1 MTLTPRQAELR
12 RFIQSYIEAYGIAPT
27 YREMADGIGA
37 ASNSGIYRLLVGM
50 EQRGAVRWVH
60 GSARSLELLM
70 PPEASRTALEALQ
83 DALAPYPVTERVAA
97 LESELGRLEGLER
110 AA

>member
-12 RFIQSYIEAYGIAPT
+12 RFIASYMAAHGIAPT
-27 YREMADGIGA
+27 YREMASGIGA

-83 DALAPYPVTERVAA
+83 DALAPYPVRERFAALTAA
-97 LESELGRLEGLER
+97 LERLEAQR

>member
-1 MTLTPRQAELR
+1 VTLTPRQAELR

-27 YREMADGIGA
+27 YREMATGIGA
-37 ASNSGIYRLLVGM
+37 VSNSSIHRLLTGM

-60 GSARSLELLM
+60 GSARSLVVLM

-97 LESELGRLEGLER
+97 LK
-110 AA
+110 AAIALMEEIEKAA

>member
-12 RFIQSYIEAYGIAPT
+12 RFIQSYIKAHDIAPT
-27 YREMADGIGA
+27 YREMATGIGA
-37 ASNSGIYRLLVGM
+37 VSNSSIHRLLTGM

-70 PPEASRTALEALQ
+70 PPEASKTALEALQ
-83 DALAPYPVTERVAA
+83 DALAPFPLRDRHAALTAA
-97 LESELGRLEGLER
+97 LERLEAQR